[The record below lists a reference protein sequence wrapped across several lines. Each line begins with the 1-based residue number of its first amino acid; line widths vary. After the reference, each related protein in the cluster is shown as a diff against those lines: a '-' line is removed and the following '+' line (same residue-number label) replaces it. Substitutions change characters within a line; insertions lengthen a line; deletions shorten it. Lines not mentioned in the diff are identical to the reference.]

1 MGYADFKTTDDYPTK
16 KTGAQIEVLI
26 LDEADPSDVI
36 IGATTGMSWNEDYEN
51 VPIEEA
57 GNDGVDEIA
66 QGRHTIGFTVPAFFT
81 PEWND
86 SLPTRQT
93 YKGKSYT
100 VVEKIGPG
108 WPGEGTVLN
117 AIVGN
122 RLNRIG
128 SNTAARGAKTFDLA
142 FTGKRRYN
150 GDEWATLSGTQ

>member
-1 MGYADFKTTDDYPTK
+1 MGYAEFQATDDYSTK
-16 KTGAQIEVLI
+16 KSGAQIEVLI
-26 LDEADPSDVI
+26 INEDDPSDEL
-36 IGATTGMSWNEDYEN
+36 IGATTGISWNEDYEN
-51 VPIEEA
+51 IPIEEL

-86 SLPTRQT
+86 SLPTRST

-100 VVEKIGPG
+100 VVERIGKG

-128 SNTAARGAKTFDLA
+128 SNSAARGAKTFDLA
-142 FTGKRRYN
+142 FTGTDRYN
-150 GDEWATLSGTQ
+150 GAEWAALSGTQ